1 MITRLIVIL
10 LCGFG
15 TCFSSFSQIDAFFD
29 TKYFN
34 TEDQPYVDV
43 MLEFYAPS
51 LKYAINEKGEGSC
64 KIEITQILKKQDS
77 IVQFDKY
84 ILTNGNQDTSLIY
97 ENVIDLKRYSID
109 NKVAY
114 EMEIS
119 ILDLNDTAAE
129 AQSLIQSVQA
139 NFSNLQAEFSSI
151 QLVESY
157 APTKTPNL
165 LSKSGN
171 DIVPLVNDYFSP
183 DFNKIAFYY
192 EAYHTIEQ
200 FGEGGKFI
208 LTHYIENT
216 KTGEIAGN
224 YSKLK
229 RQTAQKVIP
238 MLQVFEISSLP
249 TGSYNIVAEIRN
261 KENEVIVAERTPFSR
276 VSISVNTDPTFL
288 RDVNYKN
295 SFVELIPA
303 DSLDEFIYCLNP
315 IVGQFEGN
323 LINKR
328 LPIYSDSLKRQF
340 IYSFW
345 YNQDNQNP
353 ELAWNNYYKEVM
365 IADKLFSTKV
375 KRGYETER
383 GRVYL
388 KYGKPN
394 SVEDR
399 PNEPSSYPYQIWH
412 YYKIGQWNNKR
423 FIFYQPDL
431 VTNDY
436 ELLHSD
442 LTGELQNKRWQSTL
456 NKRNSPGG
464 NLDDE
469 NEGNFNHYGSR
480 ENVLF
485 NNP

>member
-1 MITRLIVIL
+1 MITRLVVIL
-10 LCGFG
+10 LCVIG
-15 TCFSSFSQIDAFFD
+15 SSISTFSQIDAFFD
-29 TKYFN
+29 IKYFN
-34 TEDQPYVDV
+34 TDEKPYVDV

-51 LKYAINEKGEGSC
+51 LKYTINDKGEGSC
-64 KIEITQILKKQDS
+64 KIEITQLLKLQDS
-77 IVQFDKY
+77 IVQFDKF

-97 ENVIDLKRYSID
+97 DNVIDLRRYSID
-109 NKVAY
+109 NKVEY
-114 EMEIS
+114 EIEIS
-119 ILDLNDTAAE
+119 ILDLNNPNAE
-129 AQSLIQSVQA
+129 LQSLIQTVQS

-151 QLVESY
+151 QLVESF
-157 APTKTPNL
+157 APTTTPNL

-171 DIVPLVNDYFSP
+171 DIIPLVNDYFSP

-192 EAYHTIEQ
+192 EAYHTIDQ

-216 KTGEIAGN
+216 KTGEVAGN
-224 YSKLK
+224 FSKLK
-229 RQTAQKVIP
+229 RQSADKVIP
-238 MLQVFEISSLP
+238 VLQVFDIASLP
-249 TGSYNIVAEIRN
+249 TGNYNIVAEIRN
-261 KENEVIVAERTPFSR
+261 KENQVIADQRTPFTR

-295 SFVELIPA
+295 TFVEFMHA
-303 DSLDEFIYCLNP
+303 DSLDEYIYCLNP
-315 IVGQFEGN
+315 IVGQFESN

-345 YNQDNQNP
+345 YNKNNENP
-353 ELAWNNYYKEVM
+353 EKAWDDYYLEVM
-365 IADKLFSTKV
+365 ITDKLFSTKI
-375 KRGYETER
+375 KRGYESER
-383 GRVYL
+383 GRIYL

-442 LTGELQNKRWQSTL
+442 LTGELQNRRWQSAL
-456 NKRNSPGG
+456 NRRNSPGG
-464 NLDDE
+464 NLDDD
-469 NEGNFNHYGSR
+469 NEGNFDHYGSR